1 MGAARRCMFAPEH
14 VHMNRPLAVIFTAI
28 VLDAVGI
35 GLIFPIL
42 PSLLQEVTHAE
53 NVAPYIGIM
62 TALYAIMQFICA
74 PVLGSLSDRL
84 GRRPVLLI
92 SIAGCHQLPVPRLR
106 AEPVAA
112 ADRPGHC
119 GADQR
124 QYFGGHG
131 LYHRHFA

>member
-1 MGAARRCMFAPEH
+1 
-14 VHMNRPLAVIFTAI
+14 MNRPLIVIFTAI

-42 PSLLQEVTHAE
+42 PSLLREVTHAE

-62 TALYAIMQFICA
+62 TALYAVMQFIFA

-92 SIAGCHQLPVPRLR
+92 SLAGAAVNYLFLAFAPISGCCCLGGPLP
-106 AEPVAA
+106 
-112 ADRPGHC
+112 G
-119 GADQR
+119 
-124 QYFGGHG
+124 
-131 LYHRHFA
+131 